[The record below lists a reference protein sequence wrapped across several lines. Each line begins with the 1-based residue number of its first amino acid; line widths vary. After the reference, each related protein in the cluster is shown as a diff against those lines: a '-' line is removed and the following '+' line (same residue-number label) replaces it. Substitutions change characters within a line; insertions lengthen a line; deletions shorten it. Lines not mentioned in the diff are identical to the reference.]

1 MKPWTAWSD
10 EAIKRRQPDALA
22 EYRTRLADKLEY
34 HRVTQFLFDE
44 QWHALKKYANDH
56 FIQIIGDMP
65 ILCGSRQRRNV
76 GNTTLL
82 QNR

>member
-44 QWHALKKYANDH
+44 QWHALKN
-56 FIQIIGDMP
+56 MP
-65 ILCGSRQRRNV
+65 M
-76 GNTTLL
+76 TTSFKLL
-82 QNR
+82 VICQFMWQQTA

>member
-22 EYRTRLADKLEY
+22 EHCARQVDKLEY
-34 HRVTQFLFDE
+34 HRNSIYLMNNGM
-44 QWHALKKYANDH
+44 LLKYANDH

-65 ILCGSRQRRNV
+65 LMAADSGKWA
-76 GNTTLL
+76 TPHWL